1 MSTYSLPPKTLF
13 RNMTGLSAAIVAPA
27 VFAATFLGVEVA
39 APLPTKNVVDTY
51 WGTPVD
57 DSYRYLEDT
66 KDPLVQS
73 WMKAQADATE
83 AILAKLPVRAE
94 LRARLAE
101 IEAAVPANINSVRR
115 TRDGAY
121 FALRRNAEDNQ
132 FKLVRRDGV
141 NGKDVVLVD
150 PDALAK
156 TAGSP
161 QAIGAYSISPDGK
174 LVAYSISSGGAEI
187 GSLHVIDASTA
198 RPRIPPIANIRGASV
213 AWLDD
218 SSGFFYTRLA
228 ADWAS
233 LPRADRFLDAKYYL
247 NKLGAADAD
256 PIVFGAAL
264 DPSLQLSR
272 SAGGAVFAVRGSKV
286 AYALMFDG
294 VKREASLYMA
304 PLADVRAAKAKWR
317 RAFGEDAM
325 ISTVT
330 IAGGWIYAR
339 SALDAPRYKV
349 LRMPVADPDP
359 AKAETVI
366 AAGDDVIVELAA
378 ATDALYVTQRQ
389 GPLTRLLRIAHEKN
403 AKPVEVKLPYA
414 GLVDLQ
420 FTAHD
425 QAGAIFSLSSWVR
438 RAKLHAFDP
447 VRRTVT
453 ALALVPDGKFDA
465 PEGLEAREVRIK
477 SHDGVEVP
485 ASIISR
491 ANIKFDGRNPTI
503 LYAYGAYGT
512 TEEPR
517 WGPNLLAWLERGGV
531 FVMAHVR
538 GGGVYGDAWHRAGL
552 KTTKS
557 NTWKDGIAIAE
568 WLIAQRYTA
577 PDRLAVLGG
586 SAGGVFVGRAVTS
599 RPDLFAAGVVLVGN
613 TDQVRS
619 ETRANGGANIPEY
632 GTVKKE
638 DEFRGLLEMSTY
650 ANVREGTNYPAMLFE
665 HGVNDSRVDVW
676 MTLKTG
682 SRMAAASN
690 SGKPVLLR
698 LEYDGGHG
706 VGATRSQARERT
718 ADRWAFLLW
727 QFGMAGP

>member
-1 MSTYSLPPKTLF
+1 MNTCSLLTKKPF
-13 RNMTGLSAAIVAPA
+13 RHLAGLSAVFVAPA
-27 VFAATFLGVEVA
+27 VLAATFLGVEVA
-39 APLPTKNVVDTY
+39 APLPAKNVVDTY

-57 DSYRYLEDT
+57 DPYRFLEDT

-73 WMKAQADATE
+73 WMKGQADATE
-83 AILAKLPVRAE
+83 AILAKLPVRTE

-115 TRDGAY
+115 TREGVY
-121 FALRRNAEDNQ
+121 FALRRNVEDNQ

-141 NGKDVVLVD
+141 DGKDVVLVD
-150 PDALAK
+150 PDVLAK
-156 TAGSP
+156 TTGTAH
-161 QAIGAYSISPDGK
+161 AIGEYSISPDGK
-174 LVAYSISSGGAEI
+174 LVAYTVSSGGAEI

-198 RPRIPPIANIRGASV
+198 KPRIPPIANIRGASIS
-213 AWLDD
+213 WLDD

-272 SAGGAVFAVRGSKV
+272 AAGGAVFAVRGSKV

-294 VKREASLYMA
+294 VKREASLYTA
-304 PLADVRAAKAKWR
+304 PLADVLAAAAKWR
-317 RAFGEDAM
+317 RAFGDEAK
-325 ISTVT
+325 ISTIT

-378 ATDALYVTQRQ
+378 AKDALYVTQRQ
-389 GPLTRLLRIAHEKN
+389 GPLTRLLRIAHEKA

-447 VRRTVT
+447 VRGTVT

-465 PEGLEAREVRIK
+465 PDGLEAREVRIK

-491 ANIKFDGRNPTI
+491 ANIKLDGRNPTI

-552 KTTKS
+552 KTTKP

-577 PDRLAVLGG
+577 PDRLAVYGG

-599 RPDLFAAGVVLVGN
+599 RPDLFAVGVVAVGN

-650 ANVREGTNYPAMLFE
+650 ANVREGTKYPAMLFE

-690 SGKPVLLR
+690 SGKPILLR

>member
-1 MSTYSLPPKTLF
+1 MTTYSLCTL
-13 RNMTGLSAAIVAPA
+13 RLSRTMACLGAAFVAPA
-27 VFAATFLGVEVA
+27 VLAATFLGVEVA
-39 APLPTKNVVDTY
+39 PPLPTKNVIDTH
-51 WGTPVD
+51 WGTQVD
-57 DSYRYLEDT
+57 DPYRFLEDT

-83 AILAKLPVRAE
+83 AILAKLPVRTE

-115 TRDGAY
+115 TREGVY
-121 FALRRNAEDNQ
+121 FSLRRNAEDNQ
-132 FKLVRRDGV
+132 FKLVRRDSV
-141 NGKDVVLVD
+141 DGKDIVLVD
-150 PDALAK
+150 PEALAK
-156 TAGSP
+156 TAGSA
-161 QAIGAYSISPDGK
+161 QAIGGYWVSPNGK

-198 RPRIPPIANIRGASV
+198 KPRISPINNIRGGSV

-228 ADWAS
+228 ANWAS
-233 LPRADRFLDAKYYL
+233 LPRADQFLDSKYYL
-247 NKLGAADAD
+247 NKLGASDDD
-256 PIVFGAAL
+256 PMVFGAVL

-272 SAGGAVFAVRGSKV
+272 SASGAVFQVRGSKT

-294 VKREASLYMA
+294 VKQEASLYTA
-304 PLADVRAAKAKWR
+304 PLSDVLAAKAKWR
-317 RAFGEDAM
+317 RAFGEDAL
-325 ISTVT
+325 ISTIT

-339 SALDAPRYKV
+339 SAFDAPRYKV
-349 LRMPVADPDP
+349 LRMPLADPDL
-359 AKAETVI
+359 AKAETLI
-366 AAGDDVIVELAA
+366 AAGNDVIVELAA
-378 ATDALYVTQRQ
+378 AEDALYVTQRQ
-389 GPLTRLLRIAHEKN
+389 GPTTRLLRIAHEKA

-420 FTAHD
+420 FASHD
-425 QAGAIFSLSSWVR
+425 QQGAIFALSSWVR
-438 RAKLHAFDP
+438 RAKLHAYDP
-447 VRRTVT
+447 VRGSVT
-453 ALALVPDGKFDA
+453 ALPLVADGKFDA
-465 PEGLEAREVRIK
+465 PEGLTSREVLIK

-503 LYAYGAYGT
+503 LYGYGAYGT
-512 TEEPR
+512 TEPPR
-517 WGPNLLAWLERGGV
+517 WGPNLLAWFERGGV
-531 FVMAHVR
+531 FVYAHVR

-552 KTTKS
+552 KTTKP

-568 WLIAQRYTA
+568 WLIAQRYTS
-577 PDRLAVLGG
+577 PDRLAVYGG
-586 SAGGVFVGRAVTS
+586 SAGGVFVGRAVTA
-599 RPDLFAAGVVLVGN
+599 RPDLFAVGVVSVGN

-632 GTVKKE
+632 GTFKRE

-650 ANVREGTNYPAMLFE
+650 ANVREGSKYPAMLFE

-682 SRMAAASN
+682 SRMAAAST
-690 SGKPVLLR
+690 SGKPVLMR

-727 QFGMAGP
+727 QFGMASP